1 MYLKIIAFIHIT
13 DSFYDGQNMH
23 LQQMN
28 EIDLNYEEIKLN
40 DQNIKRKI
48 KKWKNGDRMST
59 SSFPQIKLDNL
70 MVNSLDKNDK
80 LFYLQDGKYVTSEEL
95 VDMKV
100 KKKKVKQKLQN
111 FEPQSLWLKQELYD
125 QQLLLNKNS
134 ELAKLQFNQ
143 NSHPNLTTIQL
154 NQNSN
159 LTTSELSQNSNL
171 SS

>member
-13 DSFYDGQNMH
+13 DSFYDGH

-28 EIDLNYEEIKLN
+28 EIDLNYEEMKLN

-80 LFYLQDGKYVTSEEL
+80 LFYLQDGKYVTSEGL

-159 LTTSELSQNSNL
+159 LTTSELNQNSNL

>member
-1 MYLKIIAFIHIT
+1 M
-13 DSFYDGQNMH
+13 
-23 LQQMN
+23 
-28 EIDLNYEEIKLN
+28 KLN

-70 MVNSLDKNDK
+70 MMVNSLAKNDK

>member
-13 DSFYDGQNMH
+13 DSFYDGHNMH

-28 EIDLNYEEIKLN
+28 EIDLNYEEMKLN

-80 LFYLQDGKYVTSEEL
+80 IFYLQDGKYVTSEGL

-159 LTTSELSQNSNL
+159 LTTSELNQNSNL